1 MTDTD
6 LDAAGLP
13 APAGSDDGRGQTA
26 GGMLPAVG
34 TALPARHRPNN
45 AEVEQALLGAL
56 LINNEA
62 THRVSSFLRPEH
74 FHEPVHQR
82 IYGQILR
89 FMERGQIANPATL
102 KPLFDSDPAPN
113 AVGGASYLARL
124 VGSAISIINVEDY
137 AKIIHDFA
145 LRRALIDIGED
156 VVNEAYDGQAERR
169 AIEQI
174 EHAEH
179 RLYTLAEQG
188 EIEGGFVSFDRALG
202 VALDQIEAAYKRD
215 GNLVGVA
222 TDLIDLDNLMGGL
235 QPSDL
240 LILAGRPSMGKTA
253 LATTIAFNAARA
265 YRAEPD
271 TAGRA
276 KGVDGAVVGFFSLE
290 MSSEQLAARLL
301 AGAAGVPSDRLRRGT
316 MSAEDFERVV
326 MAARDLS
333 RIPLFIDDTPAITV
347 PAMRARARR
356 LKRQHGLSMIV
367 VDYLQL
373 MRAVR
378 ATDNRVQE
386 VSEITQ
392 GLKAVAKELNVP
404 VIALSQLS
412 RAVEQRED
420 KRPQLSDL
428 RESGSIEQDADVVMF
443 VFREEYYLARAEPK
457 QRPDEKPDKFAERYS
472 HWQSRFEISRSV
484 AEVIVA
490 KQRHGPIGT
499 VRLHFDLNTTRFGN
513 LDRDHAALLAANA
526 PEE

>member
-6 LDAAGLP
+6 FDAAGLP
-13 APAGSDDGRGQTA
+13 AVTAGASTALTAGSDAA
-26 GGMLPAVG
+26 GSGLAV
-34 TALPARHRPNN
+34 RSRPNN

-102 KPLFDSDPAPN
+102 KPLFDADPALSG
-113 AVGGASYLARL
+113 VGGAAYLARL

-137 AKIIHDFA
+137 ARIIHDFA
-145 LRRALIDIGED
+145 LRRALIDIGEE
-156 VVNEAYDGQAERR
+156 VVNEAYDGRAERP

-188 EIEGGFVSFDRALG
+188 EIEGGFVSFDRALST
-202 VALDQIEAAYKRD
+202 ALDQIEAAYKRD

-222 TDLIDLDNLMGGL
+222 TELIDLDNLMGGL

-265 YRAEPD
+265 YRTEPEE
-271 TAGRA
+271 AGG
-276 KGVDGAVVGFFSLE
+276 KPKQVDGAVVGFFSLE
-290 MSSEQLAARLL
+290 MSAEQLAARLL
-301 AGAAGVPSDRLRRGT
+301 AGAAGVPSDRLRPGT
-316 MSAEDFERVV
+316 MSPEDFEKVV
-326 MAARDLS
+326 MAARELS

-472 HWQSRFEISRSV
+472 HWQSRFEMSRSV

-526 PEE
+526 PSSE